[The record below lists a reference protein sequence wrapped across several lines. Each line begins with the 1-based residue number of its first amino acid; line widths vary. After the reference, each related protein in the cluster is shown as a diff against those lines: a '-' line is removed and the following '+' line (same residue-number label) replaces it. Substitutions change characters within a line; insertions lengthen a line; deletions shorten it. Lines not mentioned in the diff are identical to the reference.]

1 GDELESIRQF
11 DLDAQTSVEQLPS
24 CTILLGQAAPRERR
38 LRDCIREGDITVD
51 VAAEWLE
58 AKVSIS
64 PASVS
69 EGVEDYS
76 LAFFDNGL
84 GEFEAGDFV
93 VDEARRERFFAQLT
107 EWRTQGWS
115 TFVFCNNEGEIE
127 RLHDL
132 IPAVEADA
140 LHFSEGTLG
149 RGFTFPA
156 GRVAVLSDSELFGR
170 YRNTRAR
177 RLALRRS

>member
-1 GDELESIRQF
+1 MSGGAF
-11 DLDAQTSVEQLPS
+11 
-24 CTILLGQAAPRERR
+24 
-38 LRDCIREGDITVD
+38 
-51 VAAEWLE
+51 
-58 AKVSIS
+58 
-64 PASVS
+64 
-69 EGVEDYS
+69 DYS
-76 LAFFDNGL
+76 LAFYDNGL

-140 LHFSEGTLG
+140 LHFSIGTLS

-156 GRVAVLSDSELFGR
+156 GKVAVLSDSELFGR

-177 RLALRRS
+177 RIALKRSREIVSRSQIDFSELIEGELVGAP